1 MLALG
6 IDTATAWGSLGL
18 WHHDPLGE
26 ISCRRLT
33 RGQDPLLPS
42 LRCLLNTLN
51 VKKSDL
57 ALIAVALGPGSFT
70 GLRVGLSV
78 AKGLALGLN
87 LPIVGVPSLPIVA
100 GRAQGWPGTV
110 CALLSDHPKHAYV
123 AWRNQDGALSGPRE
137 SKLDELKV
145 QLEQAVSPVLLIGPG
160 TQKVFR
166 ALEVAPTL
174 YAAEDALCR
183 PSGLD
188 VARYGIA
195 LFDQRGGDDLASLA
209 PLYCAAPAI
218 DPQEK
223 KR

>member
-1 MLALG
+1 M
-6 IDTATAWGSLGL
+6 
-18 WHHDPLGE
+18 
-26 ISCRRLT
+26 
-33 RGQDPLLPS
+33 LPS

-100 GRAQGWPGTV
+100 GRARGWPGTV
-110 CALLSDHPKHAYV
+110 CALLSDHPKRAYV
-123 AWRNQDGALSGPRE
+123 AWRNRDGALSGPQE
-137 SKLDELKV
+137 SELDELKV
-145 QLEQAVSPVLLIGPG
+145 QLEQAASPVLLIGPG

-166 ALEVAPTL
+166 ALEAAPTL

-195 LFDQRGGDDLASLA
+195 LFNQRGGDDLATLA

-218 DPQEK
+218 DPQAK
-223 KR
+223 KTMR